1 MKIGLTPLIRV
12 NLYSML
18 GRKRFMKAILRYKC
32 SRKGTFQTNLTGGK
46 KKEWSP
52 LLSSKGLV
60 GHAGLLPRQES
71 LRVTTP
77 SKLENKSRYLS
88 NSCLT
93 ALTEKALEVTNAK
106 VATCRRLLNL
116 LSKVL

>member
-1 MKIGLTPLIRV
+1 MSKFKTESMMRIGLMPLIRV

-52 LLSSKGLV
+52 LLNTKELV
-60 GHAGLLPRQES
+60 GHAGLLLRQEL
-71 LRVTTP
+71 LRVTMP
-77 SKLENKSRYLS
+77 SKLES
-88 NSCLT
+88 N
-93 ALTEKALEVTNAK
+93 
-106 VATCRRLLNL
+106 
-116 LSKVL
+116 